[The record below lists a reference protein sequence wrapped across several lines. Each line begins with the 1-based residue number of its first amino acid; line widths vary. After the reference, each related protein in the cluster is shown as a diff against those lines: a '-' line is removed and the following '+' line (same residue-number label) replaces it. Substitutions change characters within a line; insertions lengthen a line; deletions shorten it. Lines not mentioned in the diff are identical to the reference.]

1 MDAITNA
8 YDSDVRAAPE
18 AASPPRLA
26 LGLDPGIK
34 HFRRIATRFEKT
46 AGNFLAA
53 IKLASVRI
61 WLRRNDATAWRK
73 TGNKKLPR
81 KRLRI

>member
-1 MDAITNA
+1 
-8 YDSDVRAAPE
+8 
-18 AASPPRLA
+18 
-26 LGLDPGIK
+26 GLDPGIK

-61 WLRRNDATAWRK
+61 WLIRNDATAWRK
-73 TGNKKLPR
+73 TGNKKAAA
-81 KRLRI
+81 